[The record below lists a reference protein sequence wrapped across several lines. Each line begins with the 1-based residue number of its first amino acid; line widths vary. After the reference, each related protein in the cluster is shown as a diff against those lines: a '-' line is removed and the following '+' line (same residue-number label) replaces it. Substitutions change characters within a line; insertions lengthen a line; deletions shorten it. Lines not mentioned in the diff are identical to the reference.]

1 MKKMILSLLAA
12 ACMLPVVA
20 QQQFII
26 MQHVNNKF
34 GVTDGTYS
42 PTPVSDVVK
51 ITFEADKYFE
61 TFLLPGAIAEDN
73 NLKLFNQ
80 ALQLTGLADSL
91 KAVCYPDYTPTFDS
105 KKYYYRSHT
114 WSEVA
119 WFNQIRLKMFSVFAE
134 TDAVYAAAGITTIDQ
149 LKAYAK
155 QVYDEYYP
163 EDAAVS
169 DPTDRRNSLNRFVA
183 YHILPQGTGYYN
195 LTCYDGYKMEL
206 CVDRT
211 LTDIASWY
219 PTMMPHAALKC
230 SYPAAGTETGMYLN
244 RRGLKGGPDKYGVQV
259 RGAKILP
266 QENGAFDYEA
276 RNGYYYYIDGILAY
290 DKQTREQVLG
300 GERWR
305 VDFKHLSPDFMHNA
319 QELLGNYLNDDDNN
333 HADDS
338 DTPRNGRNIAYQWD
352 ALQNITGSG
361 TVPLIHRRAHANFW
375 SWQGD
380 EVNLFGDDFD
390 FTIKL
395 PQLPA
400 GEWEVRL
407 GYCGGIGSRADVRI
421 WLNDQQVVD
430 SLIMAY
436 SYYADGLPFSK
447 QGCTTGIIDY
457 MLQHYFSLSERD
469 SVYPYSYHL
478 VTDLTTG
485 EQMWSNTGFILDSSD
500 IYPSSIYRV
509 LGTSTIF
516 GFSGQA
522 YKYGM
527 KGQYV
532 NWSQLAERYRDA
544 ATTEFVPTLPKV
556 LLGPKDCFHFS
567 PSALQQYRFS
577 DTNANSGYLLRA
589 VLGRIKSDGKTDNYL
604 RIKGLSDG
612 RTNNINETMLDY
624 FEFVPA
630 AIVDNTEIPE
640 E

>member
-1 MKKMILSLLAA
+1 MKRLILSLLAA

-34 GVTDGTYS
+34 GVTDATYS

-105 KKYYYRSHT
+105 KKYYYKSHT

-195 LTCYDGYKMEL
+195 LTCYDGYKMKQ
-206 CVDRT
+206 CVDRN
-211 LTDIASWY
+211 LVDIASWY
-219 PTMMPHAALKC
+219 STLMPHSALKC
-230 SYPAAGTETGMYLN
+230 SYPDARTETGMYLN
-244 RRGLKGGPDKYGVQV
+244 RRGLKDGADKYGVQV

-290 DKQTREQVLG
+290 DKQTREEVLG
-300 GERWR
+300 GEVWR
-305 VDFKHLSPDFMHNA
+305 VDFKHLSPDFMNNA
-319 QELLGNYLNDDDNN
+319 QELLGNYMNDDASN

-361 TVPLIHRRAHANFW
+361 TAPLIHRRAHANFW

-400 GEWEVRL
+400 GEWEVRM
-407 GYCGGIGSRADVRI
+407 GYCSLEVRPFVRM
-421 WLNDQQVVD
+421 WLNDQQVAD
-430 SLIMAY
+430 SLDMRY
-436 SYYADGLPFSK
+436 GYYA
-447 QGCTTGIIDY
+447 Y
-457 MLQHYFSLSERD
+457 YE
-469 SVYPYSYHL
+469 
-478 VTDLTTG
+478 
-485 EQMWSNTGFILDSSD
+485 NSS
-500 IYPSSIYRV
+500 SAWQV
-509 LGTSTIF
+509 
-516 GFSGQA
+516 
-522 YKYGM
+522 K
-527 KGQYV
+527 
-532 NWSQLAERYRDA
+532 
-544 ATTEFVPTLPKV
+544 
-556 LLGPKDCFHFS
+556 LLRGPKACRNFNDNFT
-567 PSALQQYRFS
+567 YRFS
-577 DTNANSGYLLRA
+577 ENDRLVRA
-589 VLGRIKSDGKTDNYL
+589 VLGRINSDGKTDNYL
-604 RIKGLSDG
+604 RIKALPDKTGIPG
-612 RTNNINETMLDY
+612 IYETMLDY